1 MGPKQRI
8 SQQVNGNTLNKG
20 SDLILRIEESAR
32 ERRKS
37 REGGSIRESTESAAN
52 DVELESL
59 LDDPAEN
66 GSVEDTEV
74 EQREVSKNVEDEA
87 NDVEE
92 EIPIEIPLEDLPV
105 SRTEEEEGT
114 VVTKTEPDETSG
126 ATSEEQVI
134 ERPLERVPIEPP
146 PCPAADPQ
154 RRLTEDDPNM
164 DSMDRLRRDLEKL
177 ANKGRGS
184 GTEARPLRKTG
195 PEDNGGGEEE
205 LGETEVKQEGTWY
218 CKPPMSP
225 ELLIAIAVRNLD
237 PHKEVSCQYVNSILT
252 VEKVGASC
260 SDIVAFISLHFP
272 YFNNNY
278 EECKVQTRQTIID
291 NLLITMHLIIWGSC
305 ACMSFPNLIF
315 AILYLFSLILS
326 IGNSS
331 FMNPSLRIW

>member
-1 MGPKQRI
+1 MATPCIKEII
-8 SQQVNGNTLNKG
+8 SF
-20 SDLILRIEESAR
+20 LRIEETAR

-59 LDDPAEN
+59 LDDPEDGPVENTEAEQQELSN
-66 GSVEDTEV
+66 
-74 EQREVSKNVEDEA
+74 NVEEES

-92 EIPIEIPLEDLPV
+92 EIPIEIPLDDLPV
-105 SRTEEEEGT
+105 RRTEEEEAA
-114 VVTKTEPDETSG
+114 VVTKAEPLETSE
-126 ATSEEQVI
+126 ANEQVI

-146 PCPAADPQ
+146 LSPAEPQ

-195 PEDNGGGEEE
+195 AGPEDTGGGGEEE
-205 LGETEVKQEGTWY
+205 EVGETEVKQEGTWY

-237 PHKEVSCQYVNSILT
+237 PHKEVSC
-252 VEKVGASC
+252 
-260 SDIVAFISLHFP
+260 H
-272 YFNNNY
+272 
-278 EECKVQTRQTIID
+278 
-291 NLLITMHLIIWGSC
+291 
-305 ACMSFPNLIF
+305 
-315 AILYLFSLILS
+315 
-326 IGNSS
+326 
-331 FMNPSLRIW
+331 